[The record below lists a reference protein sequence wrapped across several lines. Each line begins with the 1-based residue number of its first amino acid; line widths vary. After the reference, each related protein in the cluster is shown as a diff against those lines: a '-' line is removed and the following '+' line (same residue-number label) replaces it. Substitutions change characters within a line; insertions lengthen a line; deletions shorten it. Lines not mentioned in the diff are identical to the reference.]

1 MRARKG
7 FVQTKILKMNT
18 RLKNLIRYTLCLLC
32 CAVFNKSFGQDFP
45 FYKEILAFKKQDST
59 SFPLKQSILFV
70 GSSSFTNWKDVQDY
84 FPEQTIINRGF
95 GGSSFPDVIR
105 YYGEV
110 ISPYKAKQVVI
121 YCGENDLAA
130 SDTVTAQL
138 VFQRFKQLFTIIR
151 KNDPSVS
158 LAFVSIKPSPS
169 RRHLWP
175 KVIAANQL
183 IKNYLTTKKKTAFI
197 DVYHPM
203 LNNNGTV
210 KSEIFLED
218 SLHMNARGYAIW
230 KKAIA
235 PYLKK

>member
-1 MRARKG
+1 MIKKL
-7 FVQTKILKMNT
+7 QYIL
-18 RLKNLIRYTLCLLC
+18 LCTLCFIGGVGVDKIV
-32 CAVFNKSFGQDFP
+32 AQDTTFP
-45 FYKEILAFKKQDST
+45 FHKEIRAFKKLDSI
-59 SFPLKQSILFV
+59 SLPPKHSILFT
-70 GSSSFTNWKDVQDY
+70 GSSSFTKWTNVQDY
-84 FPEQTIINRGF
+84 FPQQTIINRGF

-105 YYGEV
+105 YYREV
-110 ISPYKAKQVVI
+110 IFPYKAKQVVI

-175 KVIAANQL
+175 KVESANKL

-210 KSEIFLED
+210 KSEIFLKD
-218 SLHMNARGYAIW
+218 SLHMNAKGYKIW
-230 KKAIA
+230 QKIIKH
-235 PYLKK
+235 YLIK

>member
-1 MRARKG
+1 
-7 FVQTKILKMNT
+7 MNT
-18 RLKNLIRYTLCLLC
+18 RLKNLILCTLWLGSV
-32 CAVFNKSFGQDFP
+32 VFNNILAQDTTLP
-45 FYKEILAFKKQDST
+45 FYKEILAFKKLDSIT
-59 SFPLKQSILFV
+59 FPPRHSILFV

-84 FPEQTIINRGF
+84 FPRQTIINRGF

-110 ISPYKAKQVVI
+110 IFPYKAKQLVI

-169 RRHLWP
+169 RRQLWL
-175 KVIAANQL
+175 KVEKANQF

-203 LNNNGTV
+203 FNKDGTV
-210 KSEIFLED
+210 MSEIFLAD
-218 SLHMNARGYAIW
+218 SLHMNAKGYKIW
-230 KKAIA
+230 QKKIA
-235 PYLKK
+235 PYLIK

>member
-1 MRARKG
+1 
-7 FVQTKILKMNT
+7 MNT
-18 RLKNLIRYTLCLLC
+18 RLKNLKRCTLCLLF
-32 CAVFNKSFGQDFP
+32 CAVFNKSFGQDSP

-59 SFPLKQSILFV
+59 SFPPKHTILFV

-84 FPEQTIINRGF
+84 FPQQTIINRGF

-105 YYGEV
+105 YFGEV

-175 KVIAANQL
+175 KVEKANQL

-218 SLHMNARGYAIW
+218 SLHMNAKGYKIW
-230 KKAIA
+230 QKKIK
-235 PYLKK
+235 PYLIK